1 MLVVAGGDGDSDE
14 LDTVELLPSL
24 TAPAWQAAA
33 PSLPY
38 RVRDARMTA
47 VDGRL
52 LLTGGWD
59 GNNHRTGECW
69 PPRPARPDSS
79 LYRDPGV

>member
-1 MLVVAGGDGDSDE
+1 MLVVAGGYNSGR

-24 TAPAWQAAA
+24 TAPAWQQAVAR
-33 PSLPY
+33 LPDT
-38 RVRDARMTA
+38 VAGARMTA
-47 VDGRL
+47 LNGRL

-59 GNNHRTGECW
+59 DDYNRRAGECC
-69 PPRPARPDSS
+69 PPSPARPDSS

>member
-1 MLVVAGGDGDSDE
+1 MLVVAGGYNSGE

-33 PSLPY
+33 RLPY
-38 RVRDARMTA
+38 RVTAARMTA

-52 LLTGGWD
+52 LLTGGNGG
-59 GNNHRTGECW
+59 GNRAGECW
-69 PPRPARPDSS
+69 PPRPTRPDSS

>member
-1 MLVVAGGDGDSDE
+1 MLVVAGGYGDSV

-24 TAPAWQAAA
+24 TAPAWQQAVAR
-33 PSLPY
+33 LPY
-38 RVRDARMTA
+38 AAMMTA
-47 VDGRL
+47 VNGRL

-59 GNNHRTGECW
+59 DSNYRLGECW
-69 PPRPARPDSS
+69 PPRPARRDSS

>member
-1 MLVVAGGDGDSDE
+1 MLVVAGGYDGSIY

-24 TAPAWQAAA
+24 TAPAWQAA
-33 PSLPY
+33 PRLPY
-38 RVRDARMTA
+38 RVRGARMTA

-52 LLTGGWD
+52 LLTGGQD
-59 GNNHRTGECW
+59 RNSDRSGECW

>member
-1 MLVVAGGDGDSDE
+1 MLVVAGGYDGSGY

-33 PSLPY
+33 RLPY
-38 RVRDARMTA
+38 RVRGARMTA

-52 LLTGGWD
+52 LLTGGYD
-59 GNNHRTGECW
+59 GSNLRAGECW
-69 PPRPARPDSS
+69 PPRPAPPDSS

>member
-1 MLVVAGGDGDSDE
+1 MLVVAGGWDGSY

-24 TAPAWQAAA
+24 TAPAWQTAATR
-33 PSLPY
+33 LPY
-38 RVRDARMTA
+38 RVVGARMTA

-52 LLTGGWD
+52 LLTGGED
-59 GNNHRTGECW
+59 GDNPRAGECW